1 MNGSLLQTKADTHN
15 LKMDKMPFFA
25 PAEQHVYRK
34 ADRSTSAL
42 QRSAMWLVCR
52 MRRGCRCLFSSES
65 RIDADATDYADWK
78 HFLDCCLNQDFQG
91 SRK

>member
-52 MRRGCRCLFSSES
+52 MRRGCRCLFSF
-65 RIDADATDYADWK
+65 RLNRGFRGC
-78 HFLDCCLNQDFQG
+78 HGLD
-91 SRK
+91 

>member
-1 MNGSLLQTKADTHN
+1 MNGSLLQTKVDTHN

-42 QRSAMWLVCR
+42 QRSAMWGVP
-52 MRRGCRCLFSSES
+52 F
-65 RIDADATDYADWK
+65 A
-78 HFLDCCLNQDFQG
+78 
-91 SRK
+91 